1 MRGRSFYK
9 KIEGKLSK
17 ELKAVKFPAKKMQIL
32 GSHLN
37 ASAMKEREVQMQ
49 KWVNEC
55 LSSTFVLSLPETREI
70 LIFEPVN
77 VKYEI

>member
-1 MRGRSFYK
+1 
-9 KIEGKLSK
+9 
-17 ELKAVKFPAKKMQIL
+17 
-32 GSHLN
+32 
-37 ASAMKEREVQMQ
+37 MKEREVQMQ

-55 LSSTFVLSLPETREI
+55 LSSTFVLSLPETREF